1 MKKLISF
8 SLALLFVLLSAA
20 GCSDATQEPEETT
33 PVITE
38 VAPGAEMEPETES
51 LTPFWDAAEK
61 VDLQG
66 ITINASCENYD
77 SNFYNVLDWDE
88 LTGERLNDAVYDRNR
103 LVEEALNCLFT
114 SDYGSAVQKLEQSC
128 ISGSGDI
135 DMTYALMGN
144 GGGLLQKG
152 YLKAFNTVDTIDMS
166 QPFWDQGAIR
176 SLSILGQTFCGMIDF
191 GFDHY
196 DSMAVL
202 FYNGELVDEYQLE
215 DPYELFKNQEWT
227 IDKMKELI
235 LAVSTDQN
243 GDGVYSIDRDIYGLC
258 GREYN
263 FQPILFTSGE
273 RLVGWDEANETFTF
287 NFTNDR
293 FLQVAEG
300 IATIYDESA
309 NADYVHYANYDLGR
323 TAFSDGRALFY
334 SRLLG
339 DFKQLREVED
349 DYGVI
354 CFPRYDFANEDT
366 SYYVQNPT
374 TLFLPILVGD
384 DNRDGEGDFNEI
396 GIFLQAVGA
405 YTLDVTLNEYIE
417 NAVIGKG
424 MRDQNSADM
433 VRIMMQNRNFDL
445 TQAFSFPNMSSGL
458 YTCIKSNSGYASVAK
473 KLQRSF
479 GKLSDKIVEEVK
491 EHLE

>member
-1 MKKLISF
+1 MKRIF
-8 SLALLFVLLSAA
+8 SLSLELLLLLLVAA

-33 PVITE
+33 PVITAAEITEE
-38 VAPGAEMEPETES
+38 VAEETES
-51 LTPFWDAAEK
+51 PTPFWDAAEK

-66 ITINASCENYD
+66 ITITASCEEYD

-103 LVEEALNCLFT
+103 FVEEALNCLFT
-114 SDYGSAVQKLEQSC
+114 SDYSSAVSKLEQSV

-135 DMTYALMGN
+135 DMTYALLGN
-144 GGGLLQKG
+144 GGSLLQKG
-152 YLKAFNTVDTIDMS
+152 YLKAFNSVETIDIS
-166 QPFWDQGAIR
+166 QPFWDQGAID

-202 FYNGELVDEYQLE
+202 FYNGALVEEYRLE

-227 IDKMKELI
+227 VDKMKELI
-235 LAVSTDQN
+235 VAVSTDKN
-243 GDGVYSIDRDIYGLC
+243 GDGQYTLERDIYGLA

-293 FLQVAEG
+293 FLQVAEA
-300 IATIYDESA
+300 IATIYEQDA
-309 NADYVHYANYDLGR
+309 NADYVHYTDYNLGR

-354 CFPRYDFANEDT
+354 CFPRFDYSNENT

-374 TLFLPILVGD
+374 TLFLPVVVGD
-384 DNRDGEGDFNEI
+384 DNRDGDGDFNEI

-405 YTLDVTLNEYIE
+405 YTLDVTLDEYIE

-433 VRIMMQNRNFDL
+433 VRVMMQNRNFDL
-445 TQAFSFPNMSSGL
+445 TQAFSFPNMSSGF
-458 YTCIKSNSGYASVAK
+458 YSCIVSNSGYASVGK
-473 KLQRSF
+473 KLERAF

-491 EHLE
+491 EHQ

>member
-1 MKKLISF
+1 MKRFF
-8 SLALLFVLLSAA
+8 SLSMALLLLLLSAA
-20 GCSDATQEPEETT
+20 GCSEATQEPEETA
-33 PVITE
+33 PVIAADELTE
-38 VAPGAEMEPETES
+38 TEAETES
-51 LTPFWDAAEK
+51 PTPFWDATEK

-66 ITINASCENYD
+66 ITINASCEEYD

-103 LVEEALNCLFT
+103 FVEEALNCQFT
-114 SDYGSAVQKLEQSC
+114 SDYGSAVSKLEQSC

-135 DMTYALMGN
+135 DMTYALMSN

-152 YLKAFNTVDTIDMS
+152 YLKAFNSVDTIDMT

-202 FYNGELVDEYQLE
+202 FYNGELVEEYHLE
-215 DPYELFKNQEWT
+215 DPYELFKNSEWT
-227 IDKMKELI
+227 IDKMKEQI
-235 LAVSTDQN
+235 VTVSTDKN
-243 GDGVYSIDRDIYGLC
+243 GDGKFSLDRDVYGLS

-263 FQPILFTSGE
+263 FQPILFASGV
-273 RLVGWDEANETFTF
+273 RLVGWDEENETFTF
-287 NFTNDR
+287 NFMNER
-293 FLQVAEG
+293 LLQVAEG
-300 IATIYDESA
+300 IATIYEEAA
-309 NADYVHYANYDLGR
+309 NADYVHYADYDLGR
-323 TAFSDGRALFY
+323 TAFSDGRSLFY

-366 SYYVQNPT
+366 SYFVQNPT
-374 TLFLPILVGD
+374 TLFLPIVIGD
-384 DNRDGEGDFNEI
+384 DNRDGDADYNEV

-405 YTLDVTLNEYIE
+405 YTLDITLDEYIE

-445 TQAFSFPNMSSGL
+445 TQAFSFPNMASGL
-458 YTCIKSNSGYASVAK
+458 YTCIKNNSGYASVGK
-473 KLQRSF
+473 KLERSF
-479 GKLSDKIVEEVK
+479 GKLSDKIVDEVK
-491 EHLE
+491 EHQ

>member
-1 MKKLISF
+1 MKRVFSF
-8 SLALLFVLLSAA
+8 TLALLLLLLSAA

-38 VAPGAEMEPETES
+38 SDLTAIEPETES
-51 LTPFWDAAEK
+51 PTPFWDAADK

-77 SNFYNVLDWDE
+77 SNFYNVLDWEE

-103 LVEEALNCLFT
+103 FVEEALNCLFT
-114 SDYGSAVQKLEQSC
+114 SDYGSAVSKLEQSC

-135 DMTYALMGN
+135 DITYALMSN

-152 YLKAFNTVDTIDMS
+152 YLKAFNSVETIDMT

-176 SLSILGQTFCGMIDF
+176 SLSVLGQTFCGMLDF

-202 FYNGELVDEYQLE
+202 FYNGELVEEYHLE
-215 DPYELFKNQEWT
+215 DPYELFKNSEWT
-227 IDKMKELI
+227 IDKMKEQI
-235 LAVSTDQN
+235 VTVSTDKN
-243 GDGVYSIDRDIYGLC
+243 GDGKFSLDRDVYGLS

-263 FQPILFTSGE
+263 FQPILFTSGV
-273 RLVGWDEANETFTF
+273 RLVGWDEENETFTF
-287 NFTNDR
+287 NFMNER
-293 FLQVAEG
+293 LLQVAEG
-300 IATIYDESA
+300 IATIYEEAA
-309 NADYVHYANYDLGR
+309 NADYVHYADYDLGR
-323 TAFSDGRALFY
+323 TAFSDGRSLFY

-349 DYGVI
+349 AYGVV

-366 SYYVQNPT
+366 SYFVQNPT
-374 TLFLPILVGD
+374 TLFLPIVVGD
-384 DNRDGEGDFNEI
+384 DNRDGDSDYNEI

-405 YTLDVTLNEYIE
+405 YTYDVTLDEYIE

-445 TQAFSFPNMSSGL
+445 TQAFSFPNMASGL
-458 YTCIKSNSGYASVAK
+458 YTCIKNNSGYASVGK
-473 KLQRSF
+473 KLERSF
-479 GKLSDKIVEEVK
+479 GKLSDKIVDEVK
-491 EHLE
+491 EHQ

>member
-1 MKKLISF
+1 MKRVFSF
-8 SLALLFVLLSAA
+8 TLALLLLLLPAA

-38 VAPGAEMEPETES
+38 SDLTAIEPETES
-51 LTPFWDAAEK
+51 PTPFWDAADK

-77 SNFYNVLDWDE
+77 SNFYNVLDWEE

-103 LVEEALNCLFT
+103 FVEEALNCLFT
-114 SDYGSAVQKLEQSC
+114 SDYGSAVSKLEQSC

-135 DMTYALMGN
+135 DITYALMSN

-152 YLKAFNTVDTIDMS
+152 YLKAFNSVETIDMT

-176 SLSILGQTFCGMIDF
+176 SLSVLGQTFCGMLDF

-202 FYNGELVDEYQLE
+202 FYNGELVEEYHLE
-215 DPYELFKNQEWT
+215 DPYELFKNSEWT
-227 IDKMKELI
+227 IDKMKEQI
-235 LAVSTDQN
+235 VTVSTDKN
-243 GDGVYSIDRDIYGLC
+243 GDGKFSLDRDVYGLS

-263 FQPILFTSGE
+263 FQPILFTSGV
-273 RLVGWDEANETFTF
+273 RLVGWDEENETFTF
-287 NFTNDR
+287 NFMNER
-293 FLQVAEG
+293 LLQVAEG
-300 IATIYDESA
+300 IATIYEEAA
-309 NADYVHYANYDLGR
+309 NADYVHYADYDLGR
-323 TAFSDGRALFY
+323 TAFSDGRSLFY

-349 DYGVI
+349 AYGVV

-366 SYYVQNPT
+366 SYFVQNPT
-374 TLFLPILVGD
+374 TLFLPIVVGD
-384 DNRDGEGDFNEI
+384 DNRDGDSDYNEI

-405 YTLDVTLNEYIE
+405 YTYDVTLDEYIE

-445 TQAFSFPNMSSGL
+445 TQAFSFPNMANGL
-458 YTCIKSNSGYASVAK
+458 YTCIKSNSGYASVGK
-473 KLQRSF
+473 KLERSF
-479 GKLSDKIVEEVK
+479 GKLSDKIVDEVK
-491 EHLE
+491 EHQ

>member
-1 MKKLISF
+1 MKRVFSF
-8 SLALLFVLLSAA
+8 TLALLLLLLSAA

-38 VAPGAEMEPETES
+38 SDLTAIEPETES
-51 LTPFWDAAEK
+51 PTPFWDAADK

-77 SNFYNVLDWDE
+77 SNFYNVLDWEE

-103 LVEEALNCLFT
+103 FVEEALNCLFT
-114 SDYGSAVQKLEQSC
+114 SDYGSAVSKLEQSC

-135 DMTYALMGN
+135 DITYALMSN

-152 YLKAFNTVDTIDMS
+152 YLKAFNSVETIDMT

-176 SLSILGQTFCGMIDF
+176 SLSVLGQTFCGMLDF

-202 FYNGELVDEYQLE
+202 FYNGELVEEYHLE
-215 DPYELFKNQEWT
+215 DPYELFKNSEWT
-227 IDKMKELI
+227 IDKMKEQI
-235 LAVSTDQN
+235 VTVSTDKN
-243 GDGVYSIDRDIYGLC
+243 GDGKFSLDRDVYGLS

-263 FQPILFTSGE
+263 FQPILFTSGV
-273 RLVGWDEANETFTF
+273 RLVGWDEENETFTF
-287 NFTNDR
+287 NFMNER
-293 FLQVAEG
+293 LLQVAEG
-300 IATIYDESA
+300 IATIYEEAA
-309 NADYVHYANYDLGR
+309 NADYVHYGDYDLGR
-323 TAFSDGRALFY
+323 TAFSDGRSLFY

-349 DYGVI
+349 AYGVV
-354 CFPRYDFANEDT
+354 CFPRYDYANEDT
-366 SYYVQNPT
+366 SYFVQNPT
-374 TLFLPILVGD
+374 TLFLPIVVGD
-384 DNRDGEGDFNEI
+384 DNRDGDSDYNEI

-405 YTLDVTLNEYIE
+405 YTYDVTLDEYIE

-445 TQAFSFPNMSSGL
+445 TQAFSFPNMASGL
-458 YTCIKSNSGYASVAK
+458 YTCIKNNSGYASVGK
-473 KLQRSF
+473 KLERSF
-479 GKLSDKIVEEVK
+479 GKLSDKIVDEVK
-491 EHLE
+491 EHQ

>member
-1 MKKLISF
+1 MKRVFSF
-8 SLALLFVLLSAA
+8 TLALLLLLLPAA

-38 VAPGAEMEPETES
+38 SDLTAIEPETES
-51 LTPFWDAAEK
+51 PTPFWDAADK

-77 SNFYNVLDWDE
+77 SNFYNVLDWEE

-103 LVEEALNCLFT
+103 FVEEALNCLFT
-114 SDYGSAVQKLEQSC
+114 SDYGSAVSKLEQSC

-135 DMTYALMGN
+135 DITYALMSN

-152 YLKAFNTVDTIDMS
+152 YLKAFNSVETIDMT

-176 SLSILGQTFCGMIDF
+176 SLSVLGQTFCGMLDF

-202 FYNGELVDEYQLE
+202 FYNGELVEEYHLE
-215 DPYELFKNQEWT
+215 DPYELFKNSEWT
-227 IDKMKELI
+227 IDKMKEQI
-235 LAVSTDQN
+235 VTVSTDKN
-243 GDGVYSIDRDIYGLC
+243 GDGKFSLDRDVYGLS

-263 FQPILFTSGE
+263 FQPILFTSGV
-273 RLVGWDEANETFTF
+273 RLVGWDEENETFTF
-287 NFTNDR
+287 NFMNER
-293 FLQVAEG
+293 LLQVAEG
-300 IATIYDESA
+300 IATIYEEAA
-309 NADYVHYANYDLGR
+309 NADYVHYADYDLGR
-323 TAFSDGRALFY
+323 TAFSDGRSLFY

-349 DYGVI
+349 AYGVV

-366 SYYVQNPT
+366 SYFVQNPT
-374 TLFLPILVGD
+374 TLFLPIVVSD
-384 DNRDGEGDFNEI
+384 DNRDGDSDYNEI

-405 YTLDVTLNEYIE
+405 YTYDVTLDEYIE

-445 TQAFSFPNMSSGL
+445 TQAFSFPNMANGL
-458 YTCIKSNSGYASVAK
+458 YTCIKSNSGYASVGK
-473 KLQRSF
+473 KLERSF
-479 GKLSDKIVEEVK
+479 GKLSDKIVDEVK
-491 EHLE
+491 EHQ